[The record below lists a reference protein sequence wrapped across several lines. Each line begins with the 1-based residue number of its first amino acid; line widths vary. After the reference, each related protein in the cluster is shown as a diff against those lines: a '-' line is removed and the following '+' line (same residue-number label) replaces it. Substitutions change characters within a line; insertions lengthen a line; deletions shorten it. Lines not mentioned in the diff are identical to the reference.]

1 MAQAD
6 VQQPPDYNLNG
17 NLNRRWVWFI
27 TGPTA
32 SGKTTIAKA
41 LAQSLGFIFVE
52 GDDYHPPQN
61 RDKMSHNIPLTDA
74 DRTAWLRAIHDRETS
89 NSASSPPPS
98 SPAQQQR
105 QQQQH
110 PDDPNSNNLII
121 TCSALKRKYRDV
133 LRGRHRDQPQLD
145 DDHDAD
151 TPPAAA
157 RTPSQSQTLPHIRF
171 VLLDVDASL
180 LRERAAQRK
189 GHFAGPGLVQSQLQD
204 LERPEGDSE
213 RDVVVVRVE
222 KDQSVEETVKQVE
235 RRVREEMGRERMEMN
250 GNGNGEGFLKVL

>member
-1 MAQAD
+1 
-6 VQQPPDYNLNG
+6 
-17 NLNRRWVWFI
+17 
-27 TGPTA
+27 
-32 SGKTTIAKA
+32 
-41 LAQSLGFIFVE
+41 
-52 GDDYHPPQN
+52 
-61 RDKMSHNIPLTDA
+61 MSHNIPLTDA
-74 DRTAWLRAIHDRETS
+74 DRTAWLRAIHDREMSPTS
-89 NSASSPPPS
+89 PS
-98 SPAQQQR
+98 QSLAQQ

-110 PDDPNSNNLII
+110 HHPNSNNLVI

-133 LRGRHRDQPQLD
+133 LRGRHPHPQPQPD
-145 DDHDAD
+145 NDHDD
-151 TPPAAA
+151 NTPPAAA

-213 RDVVVVRVE
+213 GDVVVVRVE